1 MISPDARNI
10 DTAALVKDWP
20 VDWGSKP
27 FCEAFLYGGNTG
39 ERHGGGSPLF
49 FLLLT
54 VTALVGVFSTGQTE
68 PGSLARW
75 STSLPLLVAI
85 TTIQGVNPGKEG
97 PMAPVDILDLVESYV
112 YTCISLLML
121 AGRRVWP

>member
-1 MISPDARNI
+1 MGKQAILRRLARLFS
-10 DTAALVKDWP
+10 TEVTQ
-20 VDWGSKP
+20 GSAW
-27 FCEAFLYGGNTG
+27 FAIV
-39 ERHGGGSPLF
+39 

-54 VTALVGVFSTGQTE
+54 VASLVGVFSTGQTE